1 MCKFIFPEKKIC
13 YFGWKNAYLQLCKNI
28 ASTGKN
34 VSCLVVG
41 NIVFFCCHKILF
53 CLQLKCGHHKKVVW
67 PWLVEQIQ
75 PTLTELGVP
84 TPEALGYDK
93 PELYLKKT
101 EEF

>member
-1 MCKFIFPEKKIC
+1 MHI
-13 YFGWKNAYLQLCKNI
+13 Y
-28 ASTGKN
+28 
-34 VSCLVVG
+34 SCAKRLLPLAKMLAVWLWETCHYC
-41 NIVFFCCHKILF
+41 FFCCLKILF

>member
-1 MCKFIFPEKKIC
+1 MNFFICDEECLFTGVRKTLLPFHWQNCKLSGIE
-13 YFGWKNAYLQLCKNI
+13 
-28 ASTGKN
+28 KN
-34 VSCLVVG
+34 V
-41 NIVFFCCHKILF
+41 FCSFVDTKNDY

-75 PTLTELGVP
+75 PTLTELGVRP
-84 TPEALGYDK
+84 PEALGYDK